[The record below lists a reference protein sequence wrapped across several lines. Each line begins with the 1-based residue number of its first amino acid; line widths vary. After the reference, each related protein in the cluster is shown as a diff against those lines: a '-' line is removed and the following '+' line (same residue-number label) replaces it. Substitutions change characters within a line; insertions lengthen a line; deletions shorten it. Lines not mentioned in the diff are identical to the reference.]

1 MRVPAKRGGAP
12 SGEPPPLRR
21 ARPWVEPAVLTLL
34 LIVVVAALA
43 VGPVAIEPG
52 VILRIL
58 LDRAGIPVT
67 RVWTDTAAA
76 IVLDLRL
83 PRVLLAAVVGA
94 GLAGAGT
101 VFQGLLR
108 NPLADP
114 YLIGVSAGAS
124 LGATTVLTS
133 GLAAGAFGLAATP
146 LAALVGAVLA
156 MALVYALARRGVD
169 APVEDLLLAGVAV
182 SAFLG
187 AIVSWL
193 QLSGGES
200 LQRVIFWLMGGF
212 SGRTWSHAAMAAPF
226 VAAGL
231 LLGWLYGRDLNALL
245 LGDDAA
251 RALGVEV
258 PRVRRLLVA
267 AGGMMAAA
275 AVASAGLIGF
285 VGLIVPHVLRLL
297 VGPDHRRLLPVAALG
312 GAALL
317 VVADAAARSVM
328 PGGEL
333 PVGVLT
339 AALGAPFF
347 LLVLRRERRRF
358 WT

>member
-1 MRVPAKRGGAP
+1 VA
-12 SGEPPPLRR
+12 
-21 ARPWVEPAVLTLL
+21 L
-34 LIVVVAALA
+34 LIGVVVLGIA
-43 VGPVAIEPG
+43 VGPVPIPPRTIVAI
-52 VILRIL
+52 V
-58 LDRAGIPVT
+58 AGRLGLPVVPT
-67 RVWTDTAAA
+67 WTDAASA

-83 PRVLLAAVVGA
+83 PRVLLAAAVGA

-124 LGATTVLTS
+124 LGATLVLTS
-133 GLAAGAFGLAATP
+133 GMAAGVLGLAATP
-146 LAALVGAVLA
+146 LAALAGAVTA
-156 MALVYALARRGVD
+156 MAMVYALARRGAD
-169 APVEDLLLAGVAV
+169 APVEDLLLAGIAV

-187 AIVSWL
+187 AVVSWL

-212 SGRTWSHAAMAAPF
+212 SGRTWSHAAMAVPF
-226 VAAGL
+226 VAVGL
-231 LLGWLYGRDLNALL
+231 AIAWLYGRDLNALL

-251 RALGVEV
+251 RSLGVEV
-258 PRVRRLLVA
+258 PRARRLLVA

-297 VGPDHRRLLPVAALG
+297 VGPDHRRLIPASALG

-317 VVADAAARSVM
+317 VLADLAARSAL
-328 PGGEL
+328 PGTEL

>member
-1 MRVPAKRGGAP
+1 VA
-12 SGEPPPLRR
+12 
-21 ARPWVEPAVLTLL
+21 L
-34 LIVVVAALA
+34 LIGVVVLGIA
-43 VGPVAIEPG
+43 VGPVPIPPRTIVAI
-52 VILRIL
+52 V
-58 LDRAGIPVT
+58 AGRLGLPVVPT
-67 RVWTDTAAA
+67 WTDAASA

-83 PRVLLAAVVGA
+83 PRVLLAAAVGA

-124 LGATTVLTS
+124 LGATLVLTS
-133 GLAAGAFGLAATP
+133 GMAVGVLGLAATP
-146 LAALVGAVLA
+146 LAALAGAVTA
-156 MALVYALARRGVD
+156 MAMVYALARRGAD
-169 APVEDLLLAGVAV
+169 APVEDLLLAGIAV

-187 AIVSWL
+187 AVVSWL

-212 SGRTWSHAAMAAPF
+212 SGRTWSHAAMAVPF
-226 VAAGL
+226 VAVGL
-231 LLGWLYGRDLNALL
+231 AIAWLYGRDLNALL

-251 RALGVEV
+251 RSLGVEV
-258 PRVRRLLVA
+258 PRARRLLVA

-297 VGPDHRRLLPVAALG
+297 VGPDHRRLIPASALG

-317 VVADAAARSVM
+317 VLADLAARSAL
-328 PGGEL
+328 PGTEL